1 MILLAPPERRAVRRA
16 VTMSE
21 KQPLPWAYLGASVR
35 LMRRVEE
42 WLGADAPRLC
52 TSRLLQ
58 TTARSLR
65 SVYIDYIGE
74 LGKAADSPAWWFG
87 SLSEKNPAVSKAFLH
102 ICYLAVAAELC
113 RTRAGAPPL
122 LLVVEN
128 RGVRTAIAAHLREQG
143 ARFTEVRESVL
154 SGTGA
159 AARDWV
165 EMPVRRFYWLGR
177 QLVRMGTARVLG
189 FSAGAIRGAA
199 PGNTRRWLLLHNWVD
214 ARSFDAG
221 GVYRDVIFGP
231 LREDLQKRGLSVAV
245 VATILS
251 RAPYRRILSW
261 LKQSG
266 IPVLVPEA
274 SLTLGALLRWAW
286 KLPVRPPKPR
296 AWPRFDAFDA
306 SVILAEA
313 ERVDWLH
320 PRAADVLLLSGIV
333 RRWSRHFDVQSLIY
347 PYEGQSWERGYC
359 RAMREH
365 FPQAALVGYQH
376 ATVSPLWLSFF
387 ISPREW
393 GKVPFPDRL
402 IANGPRSYDLLRSSR
417 IPERVLARG
426 GALRYG
432 ALGADAVF
440 SERERSTGERVR
452 VLVTPS
458 VLTTQAAELALAALR
473 AFTDPRVF
481 QVTIK
486 FHPYFPSARVLA
498 EAGLDR
504 LPSHVAVSTEPMA
517 ILLRDTDVLVYTDAT
532 TAVEALA
539 YGVPVVHF
547 ESNCEIDMDSLAD
560 FDDVR
565 VSVETPAEL
574 RSAALAAAH
583 MDRQEYAARVRRWR
597 EVVDLLLP
605 RPDGKTIDLFMPDG
619 FRREQSEAGQ
629 AVAKVQ

>member
-16 VTMSE
+16 VTMSG

-35 LMRRVEE
+35 LRRRVEE

-65 SVYIDYIGE
+65 SAYLDYIGE
-74 LGKAADSPAWWFG
+74 LGNAADSPAWWFG
-87 SLSEKNPAVSKAFLH
+87 SLSEKNPAASKAFLH
-102 ICYLAVAAELC
+102 LCYLAVAAELC

-128 RGVRTAIAAHLREQG
+128 RGVRAAIAAHLREQG
-143 ARFTEVRESVL
+143 ARFTEVRESVV
-154 SGTGA
+154 SRTGA
-159 AARDWV
+159 SARDWV
-165 EMPVRRFYWLGR
+165 EMLVRRFYWLGR
-177 QLVRMGTARVLG
+177 QLVRMGTARALG
-189 FSAGAIRGAA
+189 FSAGTIRGAA
-199 PGNTRRWLLLHNWVD
+199 PGDTGPWLLLHNWVD

-221 GVYRDVIFGP
+221 GVYRDAIFGP
-231 LREDLQKRGLSVAV
+231 LREDLRKRGLPVAV

-251 RAPYRRILSW
+251 RAPYRRILAW

-286 KLPVRPPKPR
+286 ALPVGPPKPR
-296 AWPRFDAFDA
+296 AWPRFDAFDVSA
-306 SVILAEA
+306 ILAEA

-333 RRWSRHFDVQSLIY
+333 RRWSRHFDAQSLIY

-365 FPQAALVGYQH
+365 FPQARLVGYQH

-393 GKVPFPDRL
+393 GKAPFPDRL
-402 IANGPRSYDLLRSSR
+402 ITNGPRSYDLFRKNG
-417 IPERVLARG
+417 IPEKTLARG

-432 ALGADAVF
+432 ALGNEGAFAG
-440 SERERSTGERVR
+440 RGAPNRKGAR

-458 VLTTQAAELALAALR
+458 ALATQAAELVLAALE
-473 AFTDPRVF
+473 AFTDPQAF
-481 QVTIK
+481 QVTVK
-486 FHPYFPSARVLA
+486 FHPYFPAAGVLA

-504 LPSHVAVSTEPMA
+504 LPPHVAVSTEPVTA
-517 ILLRDTDVLVYTDAT
+517 LLRDVEVLVYTDAT

-539 YGVPVVHF
+539 YGVPVVHV
-547 ESNCEIDMDSLAD
+547 ESNGEIDMDSLAD

-574 RSAALAAAH
+574 RSAALAAAQ
-583 MDRQEYAARVRRWR
+583 MDRQDRAARMRRWR

-605 RPDGKTIDLFMPDG
+605 PPDEKTIDLFMPENV
-619 FRREQSEAGQ
+619 R
-629 AVAKVQ
+629 